1 MPQTSR
7 MPQTRPSNRRR
18 PRHWREDLR
27 AIGLLALVAPLIPT
41 APALALE
48 EVVIE
53 LPLLKTQLTVKL
65 RELKSAEAL
74 RQGNSDLAE
83 LDRASNGAV
92 GRQVIE
98 LLRQPVPLS
107 VKQVADG
114 SMGSPLV
121 EQAMLVLS
129 SIGFVEGRS
138 ADLSGRSLTE
148 ALRQAA
154 SDGEPTLLSLLKAV
168 PGQRLTLDLG
178 RTRQLFNRMLRQRQQ
193 AESLLAVTP
202 AVSPPVSPT
211 PSPPLAP
218 AVSAASTATAEAG
231 RNVNRRIVTLPV
243 PHRPDPLEIT
253 LLEPASGANGRLVLI
268 SHGLWDSPA
277 AFEGWGILLASRGY
291 NVALPRHPGS
301 DSSQQEAVLAGQ
313 SPPPGP
319 EELARRPKDLI
330 AVLDAIGNG
339 RLRLAQQVD
348 AGRVVVLGHSWGATT
363 ALQLAGLQPSKET
376 LLQRCSDLDDPD
388 RNLSWTLQCS
398 WLRGVRYA
406 GLADPRVVAVGA
418 VSPPMSLLFARGF
431 TSEQGGRVL
440 LVSGNR
446 DWVVPPDPEAIA
458 PMRWGRAIGNQ
469 LVLVQGGDHF
479 NLRPQGAADGGV
491 LGPLLFAWTE
501 AAFAAG
507 TAVRPAPGASP
518 LLPAQG
524 WGNGDLPMA
533 DVTGR
538 LGNP

>member
-1 MPQTSR
+1 MTPAR
-7 MPQTRPSNRRR
+7 
-18 PRHWREDLR
+18 LR
-27 AIGLLALVAPLIPT
+27 SHRLMAALLGAALLAPVIPT

-74 RQGNSDLAE
+74 RQGSSDLAE

-98 LLRQPVPLS
+98 LLQQPVPLS
-107 VKQVADG
+107 VKQIADG

-129 SIGFVEGRS
+129 SIGFVEGRNP
-138 ADLSGRSLTE
+138 DLSGTTLTE

-154 SDGEPTLLSLLKAV
+154 SEGEPTLLSLLKAI
-168 PGQRLTLDLG
+168 PGQRFTLDLG
-178 RTRQLFNRMLRQRQQ
+178 RARQLFSRMLRQRQQ
-193 AESLLAVTP
+193 AESLLAATP
-202 AVSPPVSPT
+202 AVLQPVAPPL
-211 PSPPLAP
+211 SPPLAP
-218 AVSAASTATAEAG
+218 AVSAAATASPMAG
-231 RNVNRRIVTLPV
+231 SAVSRRIVTLKV
-243 PHRPDPLEIT
+243 PHRDDPLEVT

-291 NVALPRHPGS
+291 SVALPRHPGS
-301 DSSQQEAVLAGQ
+301 DSRQQESVLAGA

-339 RLRLAQQVD
+339 RLRLAQPVD

-363 ALQLAGLQPSKET
+363 ALQLAGLRPSKDS
-376 LLQRCSDLDDPD
+376 LLQRCSDLADPD

-398 WLRGVRYA
+398 WLRGVSYAA
-406 GLADPRVVAVGA
+406 GLVDPRVVAVGA
-418 VSPPMSLLFARGF
+418 VSPPLSLLFARGF
-431 TSEQGGRVL
+431 TSELGGRVL
-440 LVSGNR
+440 LVSGSR
-446 DWVVPPDPEAIA
+446 DWVVPPDPEAIE
-458 PMRWGRAIGNQ
+458 PMRWGRTVGNQ

-479 NLRPQGAADGGV
+479 NLRPEAAADGGV
-491 LGPLLFAWTE
+491 LGRLLLAWTE

-507 TAVRPAPGASP
+507 PAVRPVRGAAP
-518 LLPAQG
+518 LLSDQG

-533 DVTGR
+533 DVTSR
-538 LGNP
+538 LRSP

>member
-1 MPQTSR
+1 MIPAR
-7 MPQTRPSNRRR
+7 
-18 PRHWREDLR
+18 LR
-27 AIGLLALVAPLIPT
+27 SHRLMAALLGATLLAPVIPA
-41 APALALE
+41 APAWALE
-48 EVVIE
+48 EVVIQ
-53 LPLLKTQLTVKL
+53 LPLLKTELTVKL

-74 RQGNSDLAE
+74 RQGSSDLAE

-121 EQAMLVLS
+121 EQAMLVLTS
-129 SIGFVEGRS
+129 LGSVEGRP
-138 ADLSGRSLTE
+138 ADLSGRSLNQ

-154 SDGEPTLLSLLKAV
+154 SEAEPTLLSLLQAI
-168 PGQRLTLDLG
+168 PGQRFTLDLG
-178 RTRQLFNRMLRQRQQ
+178 RARQLFSRMLRQRQQ
-193 AESLLAVTP
+193 AESLLAASPV
-202 AVSPPVSPT
+202 VSPSLSPSL
-211 PSPPLAP
+211 SPQVAP
-218 AVSAASTATAEAG
+218 AVSAAATARPLAG
-231 RNVNRRIVTLPV
+231 RAVSRRIVSLPV
-243 PHRPDPLEIT
+243 PHRPEPLEIT
-253 LLEPASGANGRLVLI
+253 LLEPTSGANGRLVLI

-291 NVALPRHPGS
+291 SVALPRHPGS
-301 DSSQQEAVLAGQ
+301 DSRQQDAVLAGQ
-313 SPPPGP
+313 SPPPDP

-339 RLRLAQQVD
+339 RLRLAQPVD

-418 VSPPMSLLFARGF
+418 VSPPLSLLFARGF
-431 TSEQGGRVL
+431 NSEQGGRVL
-440 LVSGNR
+440 LVSGSR
-446 DWVVPPDPEAIA
+446 DWVVPPDPEAIE
-458 PMRWGRAIGNQ
+458 PMRWGRTVGNQ

-479 NLRPQGAADGGV
+479 NLRPEAAADGGV
-491 LGPLLFAWTE
+491 LGRLLLAWTE

-507 TAVRPAPGASP
+507 PAVRPARGAAP
-518 LLPAQG
+518 LLSDQG

-533 DVTGR
+533 DVTSR
-538 LGNP
+538 LRSP

>member
-1 MPQTSR
+1 
-7 MPQTRPSNRRR
+7 MPQTRPSDRRR

>member
-7 MPQTRPSNRRR
+7 MPQTRPSDRRR
-18 PRHWREDLR
+18 PRHWRQDLR
-27 AIGLLALVAPLIPT
+27 AFGLLALVAPLIPT
-41 APALALE
+41 APALALG

-74 RQGNSDLAE
+74 RQGSSDLAE

-98 LLRQPVPLS
+98 LMRQPVPLS

>member
-1 MPQTSR
+1 MTPDR
-7 MPQTRPSNRRR
+7 
-18 PRHWREDLR
+18 LR
-27 AIGLLALVAPLIPT
+27 SHRLMAALLGAALLAPVIPT

-74 RQGNSDLAE
+74 RKGSSDLAE

-98 LLRQPVPLS
+98 LLQQPVPLS
-107 VKQVADG
+107 VKQIADG

-129 SIGFVEGRS
+129 SIGFVEGRNP
-138 ADLSGRSLTE
+138 DLSGTTLTE

-154 SDGEPTLLSLLKAV
+154 SEGDPTLLSLLKAI
-168 PGQRLTLDLG
+168 PGQRFTLDLG
-178 RTRQLFNRMLRQRQQ
+178 RARQLFSRMLRQRQQ
-193 AESLLAVTP
+193 AESLLTSTP
-202 AVSPPVSPT
+202 AVSQPIGPPVSTPGSPPVSPH
-211 PSPPLAP
+211 LAP
-218 AVSAASTATAEAG
+218 VGAVGEKA
-231 RNVNRRIVTLPV
+231 VNRRIVTLKV
-243 PHRPDPLEIT
+243 PHRDDPLEVT

-291 NVALPRHPGS
+291 SVALPRHPGS

-406 GLADPRVVAVGA
+406 GLADPRVVAVAA
-418 VSPPMSLLFARGF
+418 VSPPLSLLFARGF
-431 TSEQGGRVL
+431 TSELGGRVL
-440 LVSGNR
+440 LVSGSR
-446 DWVVPPDPEAIA
+446 DWVVPPDPEAIE
-458 PMRWGRAIGNQ
+458 PMRWGRTVGNQ

-479 NLRPQGAADGGV
+479 NLRPEAAADGGV
-491 LGPLLFAWTE
+491 LGRLLLAWTE

-507 TAVRPAPGASP
+507 PAVRPARGAAP
-518 LLPAQG
+518 LLSDQG

-533 DVTGR
+533 DVTSR
-538 LGNP
+538 LGSP

>member
-1 MPQTSR
+1 MTP
-7 MPQTRPSNRRR
+7 TR
-18 PRHWREDLR
+18 LR
-27 AIGLLALVAPLIPT
+27 SLPLMAPLLGAALLAPVIPA

-74 RQGNSDLAE
+74 RQGSSDLAE

-98 LLRQPVPLS
+98 LLQQPVPLS
-107 VKQVADG
+107 VKQVAEG

-138 ADLSGRSLTE
+138 ADLSGRTLTE
-148 ALRQAA
+148 ALRQAT
-154 SDGEPTLLSLLKAV
+154 SDGEPTLLSLLQAI

-178 RTRQLFNRMLRQRQQ
+178 RTRKLFSRMLRQRQQ
-193 AESLLAVTP
+193 AESLLAATP
-202 AVSPPVSPT
+202 TVSPSLSPSLSPPV
-211 PSPPLAP
+211 AP
-218 AVSAASTATAEAG
+218 AVSAAATASPMAG
-231 RNVNRRIVTLPV
+231 RAVNRRIVTLPV
-243 PHRPDPLEIT
+243 PHRSDPLEIT

-268 SHGLWDSPA
+268 SHGLWDSPD

-291 NVALPRHPGS
+291 SVALPRHPGS
-301 DSSQQEAVLAGQ
+301 DSRQQDAVLGGQ
-313 SPPPGP
+313 SPPPDP

-339 RLRLAQQVD
+339 RLRLAQPVD
-348 AGRVVVLGHSWGATT
+348 AGRVVVLGHSWGGTT
-363 ALQLAGLQPSKET
+363 ALQLAGLQPSKES

-418 VSPPMSLLFARGF
+418 VSPPLSLLFAQGF

-446 DWVVPPDPEAIA
+446 DWVVPPDPEAIE
-458 PMRWGRAIGNQ
+458 PMRWGRTVGNQ

-479 NLRPQGAADGGV
+479 NLRPEAAPDGGV
-491 LGPLLFAWTE
+491 LGRLLLAWTE

-507 TAVRPAPGASP
+507 PAVRPTRGAAP
-518 LLPAQG
+518 LLSNQG

-533 DVTGR
+533 DVTSR
-538 LGNP
+538 LGSP

>member
-1 MPQTSR
+1 
-7 MPQTRPSNRRR
+7 MPQTRLPDRRR
-18 PRHWREDLR
+18 TRQWRHDLR
-27 AIGLLALVAPLIPT
+27 AIALLALVAPLIPT

-114 SMGSPLV
+114 SVGSPLV

-138 ADLSGRSLTE
+138 ADLSGRTLTE

-154 SDGEPTLLSLLKAV
+154 SDGEPTLLSLLKAI

-178 RTRQLFNRMLRQRQQ
+178 QTRQLFNRMLRQRQQ

-202 AVSPPVSPT
+202 AASPPL
-211 PSPPLAP
+211 SPPLAP
-218 AVSAASTATAEAG
+218 AVSAATMASPIAG
-231 RNVNRRIVTLPV
+231 RAVSRRIVTLLV
-243 PHRPDPLEIT
+243 PHRPDPLEIM
-253 LLEPASGANGRLVLI
+253 LVEPASSSNGRLVLI

-291 NVALPRHPGS
+291 SVALPRHPGS
-301 DSSQQEAVLAGQ
+301 DSSQQRAVLAGA
-313 SPPPGP
+313 SPPPDP

-339 RLRLAQQVD
+339 RLRLARQVD

-363 ALQLAGLQPSKET
+363 ALQLAGLQPSKQT

-406 GLADPRVVAVGA
+406 GLADPRVVAVA
-418 VSPPMSLLFARGF
+418 TVSPPMSLLFARGF
-431 TSEQGGRVL
+431 TNEQGGRVL

-507 TAVRPAPGASP
+507 PAVRPAPGASP

>member
-1 MPQTSR
+1 
-7 MPQTRPSNRRR
+7 MPQTRHSDRRR
-18 PRHWREDLR
+18 PRHWRQDLR

-114 SMGSPLV
+114 SVGSPLV
-121 EQAMLVLS
+121 EQAMLVVS

-138 ADLSGRSLTE
+138 ADLSGRTLTA

-154 SDGEPTLLSLLKAV
+154 SDGEPTLLSLLKAI
-168 PGQRLTLDLG
+168 PGRRLTLDLG

-202 AVSPPVSPT
+202 AVSPPVSP
-211 PSPPLAP
+211 PAVSPPLSPPLAP
-218 AVSAASTATAEAG
+218 AVSAETTASPIAG
-231 RNVNRRIVTLPV
+231 SAVGRRSVTLPV
-243 PHRPDPLEIT
+243 PHRPDPLEIM
-253 LLEPASGANGRLVLI
+253 LVEPASASNGRLVLI

-291 NVALPRHPGS
+291 SVALPRHPGS
-301 DSSQQEAVLAGQ
+301 DSSQQRAVLAGA
-313 SPPPGP
+313 SPPPDP

-491 LGPLLFAWTE
+491 LGRLLFAWTE

-507 TAVRPAPGASP
+507 PAVRPAPGASP

>member
-1 MPQTSR
+1 
-7 MPQTRPSNRRR
+7 MPQTRPPEHRSVRL
-18 PRHWREDLR
+18 PLQGFR
-27 AIGLLALVAPLIPT
+27 AIALLALLAPLIPT

-53 LPLLKTQLTVKL
+53 LPLLKTQLTLKL

-74 RQGNSDLAE
+74 RQGSSDLAE

-92 GRQVIE
+92 GRQLIE

-114 SMGSPLV
+114 SVGSPLV

-138 ADLSGRSLTE
+138 ADLSGRSLTA

-154 SDGEPTLLSLLKAV
+154 SDGEPTLLSLLQAI

-178 RTRQLFNRMLRQRQQ
+178 RARQLFNRMLRQRQQ
-193 AESLLAVTP
+193 AESLLAATPAPSTPHASPVGP
-202 AVSPPVSPT
+202 AVSPPASASPMAG
-211 PSPPLAP
+211 S
-218 AVSAASTATAEAG
+218 AVS
-231 RNVNRRIVTLPV
+231 RRIVTIAV

-291 NVALPRHPGS
+291 SVALPRHPGS
-301 DSSQQEAVLAGQ
+301 DSRQQDAVLAGQ
-313 SPPPGP
+313 SPPPNP

-330 AVLDAIGNG
+330 ALLDAIE
-339 RLRLAQQVD
+339 
-348 AGRVVVLGHSWGATT
+348 AGRIRFTQPVNARRVVALGHSWGATT
-363 ALQLAGLQPSKET
+363 ALQLAGMRPSEAK
-376 LLQRCSDLDDPD
+376 LLQRCADPDDPD

-398 WLRGVRYA
+398 WLRGVHAA
-406 GLADPRVVAVGA
+406 GLADPRVIAVGA
-418 VSPPMSLLFARGF
+418 VSPPLSLLFPRG
-431 TSEQGGRVL
+431 SSGELGGRVL
-440 LVSGNR
+440 LVSGSR
-446 DWVVPPDPEAIA
+446 DWVVPPDPEAVA
-458 PMRWGRAIGNQ
+458 PMRRWRTMGNQ

-479 NLRPQGAADGGV
+479 NLRPESAADGGV
-491 LGPLLFAWTE
+491 LGPLLLAWTE

-507 TAVRPAPGASP
+507 ASVHPSPGATP
-518 LLPAQG
+518 LLTDQG
-524 WGNGDLPMA
+524 WGHGDLPMA

>member
-1 MPQTSR
+1 MPH
-7 MPQTRPSNRRR
+7 TRHSDRRR
-18 PRHWREDLR
+18 PRPWRQDLR

-114 SMGSPLV
+114 SVGSPLV

-138 ADLSGRSLTE
+138 ADLSGRTLTE

-154 SDGEPTLLSLLKAV
+154 SDGEPTLLSLLKAI

-178 RTRQLFNRMLRQRQQ
+178 QTRQLFNRMLRQRQQ

-202 AVSPPVSPT
+202 AASPPVSP
-211 PSPPLAP
+211 PLSPLLAP
-218 AVSAASTATAEAG
+218 AVSAATTASPIAG
-231 RNVNRRIVTLPV
+231 RAVSRRIVTLLV
-243 PHRPDPLEIT
+243 PHRPDPLEIM
-253 LLEPASGANGRLVLI
+253 LVEPASSSNGRLVLI

-291 NVALPRHPGS
+291 SVALPRHPGS
-301 DSSQQEAVLAGQ
+301 DSSQQRAVLAGAA
-313 SPPPGP
+313 SPPDP

-330 AVLDAIGNG
+330 AVLHAIGNG
-339 RLRLAQQVD
+339 RLRLARQVD

-363 ALQLAGLQPSKET
+363 ALQLAGLQPSKQT

-507 TAVRPAPGASP
+507 PAVRPAPGASP

>member
-1 MPQTSR
+1 MTPER
-7 MPQTRPSNRRR
+7 
-18 PRHWREDLR
+18 LR
-27 AIGLLALVAPLIPT
+27 SHRLMGALLGAALLAPVIPT

-74 RQGNSDLAE
+74 RKGSSDLAE

-98 LLRQPVPLS
+98 LLQQPVPLS
-107 VKQVADG
+107 VKQIADG

-129 SIGFVEGRS
+129 SIGFVEGRNP
-138 ADLSGRSLTE
+138 DLSGSTLSQ
-148 ALRQAA
+148 ALHQAA
-154 SDGEPTLLSLLKAV
+154 SEGEPTLLSLLKAI

-178 RTRQLFNRMLRQRQQ
+178 RARQLFSRMLRQRQQ
-193 AESLLAVTP
+193 AESLLAATP
-202 AVSPPVSPT
+202 AVLQPVAPSL
-211 PSPPLAP
+211 SPPLVP
-218 AVSAASTATAEAG
+218 AVSAAATTSPVAGSTV
-231 RNVNRRIVTLPV
+231 RRRIIPLPV

-268 SHGLWDSPA
+268 SHGLWDRPA

-291 NVALPRHPGS
+291 SVALPRHPGS
-301 DSSQQEAVLAGQ
+301 DSRQQEAVLAGA

-339 RLRLAQQVD
+339 RLRLAQPVD

-363 ALQLAGLQPSKET
+363 ALQLAGLRPSKDS
-376 LLQRCSDLDDPD
+376 LLQRCSDLADPD

-418 VSPPMSLLFARGF
+418 VSPPLSLLFARGF
-431 TSEQGGRVL
+431 TGELGGRVL
-440 LVSGNR
+440 LVSGSR
-446 DWVVPPDPEAIA
+446 DWVVPPDPEAIE
-458 PMRWGRAIGNQ
+458 PMRWGRTVGNQ
-469 LVLVQGGDHF
+469 LVVVQGGDHF
-479 NLRPQGAADGGV
+479 NLRPEAAADGGV
-491 LGPLLFAWTE
+491 LGRLLLAWTE

-507 TAVRPAPGASP
+507 PSVHPARGAAP
-518 LLPAQG
+518 LLSDQG
-524 WGNGDLPMA
+524 WGNAEFPMA
-533 DVTGR
+533 DVTRR
-538 LGNP
+538 LGPP

>member
-1 MPQTSR
+1 MEKR
-7 MPQTRPSNRRR
+7 I
-18 PRHWREDLR
+18 PRQIKHSLR
-27 AIGLLALVAPLIPT
+27 QPIVVAIALLALLIP
-41 APALALE
+41 AGPARALE

-114 SMGSPLV
+114 SVGSPLV
-121 EQAMLVLS
+121 EQAMLVVS

-138 ADLSGRSLTE
+138 ADLSGRTLTA

-154 SDGEPTLLSLLKAV
+154 SDGEPTLLSLLKAI

-202 AVSPPVSPT
+202 PVSPPAVSPPL
-211 PSPPLAP
+211 SPPLAP
-218 AVSAASTATAEAG
+218 AVSAATTASPIAG
-231 RNVNRRIVTLPV
+231 SAVGRRSVTLPV
-243 PHRPDPLEIT
+243 PHRPDPLEIM
-253 LLEPASGANGRLVLI
+253 LVEPASASNGRLVLI

-277 AFEGWGILLASRGY
+277 AFEGWAILLASRGY
-291 NVALPRHPGS
+291 SVALPRHPGS
-301 DSSQQEAVLAGQ
+301 DSSQQRAVLAGA
-313 SPPPGP
+313 SPPPDP

-330 AVLDAIGNG
+330 AVLDAIGNS
-339 RLRLAQQVD
+339 RLRLDQQVD

-507 TAVRPAPGASP
+507 PAVRPAPGASP